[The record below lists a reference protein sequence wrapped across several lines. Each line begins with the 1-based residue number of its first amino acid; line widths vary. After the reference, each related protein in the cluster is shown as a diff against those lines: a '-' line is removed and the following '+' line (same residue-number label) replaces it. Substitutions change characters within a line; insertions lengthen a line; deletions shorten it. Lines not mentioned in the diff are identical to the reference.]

1 MTIAPD
7 VFLSYNREDQ
17 AVAKRFAEAFE
28 AEGLSVWWD
37 QALRSGEAYDEVTE
51 NALQQAK
58 AVVVLWSPRSVVSRW
73 VRAEATTADRNRT
86 FLPAM
91 IETCNLPVMFQLTQT
106 ADLSNWRGEAGD
118 PAWQA
123 FLGDVRRMTGTEA
136 AALSA
141 PAVERASTSGGVP
154 FVAVLP
160 IVHRGGEGD
169 LDILAEDLTED
180 VTRELAQ
187 NSFFKV
193 IAAGRL
199 AAWRGK
205 PIDYEALG
213 RQFDARYLVE
223 GKLQRSGE
231 DARLTL
237 QIVEGVTGSVLRS
250 TRLARNLGEIAG
262 APEEFPLAVA
272 CELGEQILQMETQ
285 RALAK
290 QGALSGWEH
299 VLRAMALVARIGLAG
314 QRRALE
320 EARKAVAAAPDLGLA
335 HAILAQMHGPLA
347 AMEARELNEAQRR
360 EIHDHIKLGM
370 ELDGDNAAILVFM
383 RIAYMGLGDTES
395 YFRLA
400 QRAVELAP
408 NSPLTYYA
416 LGGAHFARG
425 DTIKAISAHE
435 RQIQFA
441 SHDFYRSIGLVMLG
455 ISLCI
460 ERRPAEAEDALDRS
474 LALNPDYC
482 VPLMWKALAAVQQ
495 GKEQVARDAVNHMRE
510 AEPAMTLDQHLRLLV
525 FYPIYAERLA
535 AAVATFRR
543 LWAETEA
550 DR

>member
-1 MTIAPD
+1 LPGPD
-7 VFLSYNREDQ
+7 IFISYNREDVATAQ
-17 AVAKRFAEAFE
+17 AYRDALAR
-28 AEGLSVWWD
+28 EGYDVWWD
-37 QALRSGEAYDEVTE
+37 ATLRSGETYDEVTE
-51 NALQQAK
+51 AALRAAK
-58 AVVVLWSPRSVVSRW
+58 AVVVLWSPRSVASRW
-73 VRAEATTADRNRT
+73 VRAEATIADRNRT
-86 FLPAM
+86 LLPVT
-91 IETCNLPVMFQLTQT
+91 IEPCDRPVMFELTQT
-106 ADLSNWRGEAGD
+106 ADLSHWRGETGD

-136 AALSA
+136 SALSA
-141 PAVERASTSGGVP
+141 PVAGAQAASGGVP

-160 IVHRGGEGD
+160 IVHRGGESE
-169 LDILAEDLTED
+169 LDFLADDLTED

-193 IAAGRL
+193 ITAGRL
-199 AAWRGK
+199 ASWRGK
-205 PIDYEALG
+205 SIDYEALG

-223 GKLQRSGE
+223 GKLQRAGE
-231 DARLTL
+231 EARLTL
-237 QIVEGVTGSVLRS
+237 QIVEAATGSMLRS
-250 TRLARNLGEIAG
+250 ARLVRKLSDLSS
-262 APEEFPLAVA
+262 APEEFAIAVA
-272 CELGEQILQMETQ
+272 CELGEQILQIETQ

-290 QGALSGWEH
+290 QGVLSGWEH
-299 VLRAMALVARIGLAG
+299 VLRAMALVARIGLESE
-314 QRRALE
+314 RRALQ

-335 HAILAQMHGPLA
+335 HAILAQMYGPLA
-347 AMEARELNEAQRR
+347 AMEARELDEAERR
-360 EIHDHIKLGM
+360 EIHEHIKRGM

-383 RIAYMGLGDTES
+383 GIAYMGLGDTES

-408 NSPLTYYA
+408 NSPLTHYA

-460 ERRPAEAEDALDRS
+460 ESRPAEAEDALDRS

-482 VPLMWKALAAVQQ
+482 VPLMWKALAAAQQ

-525 FYPIYAERLA
+525 FYPTYAQRLTG
-535 AAVATFRR
+535 VVTTFRR
-543 LWAETEA
+543 LWAETG
-550 DR
+550 DGG